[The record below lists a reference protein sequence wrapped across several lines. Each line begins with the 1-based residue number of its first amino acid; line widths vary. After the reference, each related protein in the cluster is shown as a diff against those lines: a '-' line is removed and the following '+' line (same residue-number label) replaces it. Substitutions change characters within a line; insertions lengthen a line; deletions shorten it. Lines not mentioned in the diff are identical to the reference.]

1 MKNVRVKIK
10 TSMTST
16 TGAGGGRARASG
28 PGAGDRGGGGGGEGP
43 SQLKG
48 STCKRAVSVL
58 LQTSRFEA
66 NLPDAPA
73 GAPGA
78 PPEASVQSGPGRR
91 SPVKAENARLPNEG
105 RVRQEFGTKTCTQL
119 SAKQVNNRD
128 LLQSAGNSVQHYV
141 ITCHGKAPEKVS
153 IYMPESL
160 CRTRK
165 LTRHC
170 KYSTTLQKKKEE
182 RWKTAVDNNNSSS
195 LVKGKPTVH
204 PPPEQQRPRGADFAC
219 TGQAP
224 PSLPGRQGRAGDGQD
239 LGRRPVARRP
249 PSRRGSPVL

>member
-16 TGAGGGRARASG
+16 SRKVEQRPTSSGHCVRVLGGA
-28 PGAGDRGGGGGGEGP
+28 GGGEGP

-153 IYMPESL
+153 IHMPESL

-170 KYSTTLQKKKEE
+170 KYSTTLQKKK
-182 RWKTAVDNNNSSS
+182 KND
-195 LVKGKPTVH
+195 GKP
-204 PPPEQQRPRGADFAC
+204 
-219 TGQAP
+219 
-224 PSLPGRQGRAGDGQD
+224 L
-239 LGRRPVARRP
+239 
-249 PSRRGSPVL
+249 

>member
-16 TGAGGGRARASG
+16 SRKVEQRPTSSGHCVRVLGGAGGGK
-28 PGAGDRGGGGGGEGP
+28 GP

-91 SPVKAENARLPNEG
+91 SPMKAENARLPKEG
-105 RVRQEFGTKTCTQL
+105 RVHQEFGTKTCTRL
-119 SAKQVNNRD
+119 SAKQVNDRD

-160 CRTRK
+160 CRTSE
-165 LTRHC
+165 TN
-170 KYSTTLQKKKEE
+170 TTLQILNYTSIKKKND
-182 RWKTAVDNNNSSS
+182 R
-195 LVKGKPTVH
+195 KP
-204 PPPEQQRPRGADFAC
+204 
-219 TGQAP
+219 
-224 PSLPGRQGRAGDGQD
+224 L
-239 LGRRPVARRP
+239 
-249 PSRRGSPVL
+249 